1 MTGRTRLLI
10 GLCLLP
16 LAAVGAW
23 LLLREP
29 KSPRE
34 QIAETI
40 LSLERAVEAQDVA
53 GCIRLFSPDYRDS
66 QGITRAVLRRL
77 ATEGLR
83 DAQSID
89 ITAYEPEIT
98 FTESGATA
106 RVEAIVTAVT
116 SRGRQEW
123 PLTVTFTLQR
133 ERRRWRIVA
142 AEDWQHLMAEW

>member
-23 LLLREP
+23 LLLRER

-34 QIAETI
+34 QITDTI
-40 LSLERAVEAQDVA
+40 LSLERAVEARDVT
-53 GCIRLFSPDYRDS
+53 GCMRLFSADYRDS
-66 QGITRAVLRRL
+66 QGITRTVLRRL

-83 DAQSID
+83 DARSID
-89 ITAYEPEIT
+89 IIAYEPEIA
-98 FTESGATA
+98 FTASGATA
-106 RVEAIVTAVT
+106 RVEAIVKVVT
-116 SRGRQEW
+116 SQGRLER
-123 PLTVTFTLQR
+123 PLTVTFSLQR